1 MEKGEPPSE
10 EIERDWLKILRDE
23 ERRLQ
28 EHEEKRL
35 VCKSFITLIGDTVK
49 HFNIGIKY
57 DFPFI
62 NIR

>member
-10 EIERDWLKILRDE
+10 DIERDWLKILRDE

-35 VCKSFITLIGDTVK
+35 VCKIFMFLSDTVEL
-49 HFNIGIKY
+49 F
-57 DFPFI
+57 
-62 NIR
+62 